1 MEERTKEMV
10 MEADADMAEEAEALE
25 SKGEEC
31 LEKKHNKGA
40 ISIEVILI
48 LVVLIALVVIFKSQI
63 VNLANTIW
71 KGINS
76 GASNLLS

>member
-1 MEERTKEMV
+1 MV
-10 MEADADMAEEAEALE
+10 LLLIMLFFLCIFLLE
-25 SKGEEC
+25 IQCVLCENLHYIYS
-31 LEKKHNKGA
+31 LSYDLNIFA
-40 ISIEVILI
+40 M
-48 LVVLIALVVIFKSQI
+48 LIALVVIFKSQI